1 MKKVKQWMKDHK
13 KEIIVFVVAAGGT
26 ALYFLG
32 KEKKIKGVE
41 ARLRLTFEFFNG
53 GKDGE
58 GECDYGLRSKSNH
71 PKSDIYTNLNL
82 HDPGYTVGDLGK
94 IGAELMKNIPS
105 LTKDVP
111 INHLNANFNVI
122 KK

>member
-13 KEIIVFVVAAGGT
+13 KEIVVFVVAAGGT

-32 KEKKIKGVE
+32 KREKIKGVK
-41 ARLRLTFEFFNG
+41 ARLRLSFRFL
-53 GKDGE
+53 DGE
-58 GECDYGLRSKSNH
+58 EDGDPYGIRSKSNR
-71 PKSDIYTNLNL
+71 YTNLTLNN
-82 HDPGYTVGDLGK
+82 PGYTVGDLGK
-94 IGAELMKNIPS
+94 VGAELMKNIPS

>member
-1 MKKVKQWMKDHK
+1 MKKVKQWVKDHK
-13 KEIIVFVVAAGGT
+13 KEIIIGAVASGGT

-32 KEKKIKGVE
+32 KRGEIKGVKDV
-41 ARLRLTFEFFNG
+41 LRLSFRFL
-53 GKDGE
+53 DGE
-58 GECDYGLRSKSNH
+58 EDGDPYGIQSKSNR
-71 PKSDIYTNLNL
+71 YTNLTLNN
-82 HDPGYTVGDLGK
+82 PGYTVGDLGK
-94 IGAELMKNIPS
+94 IGAELMKSIPS

>member
-1 MKKVKQWMKDHK
+1 MKKVKQWVKDHK
-13 KEIIVFVVAAGGT
+13 KEIIIGAVAAGGT

-32 KEKKIKGVE
+32 KEKKIKGVK
-41 ARLRLTFEFFNG
+41 AGLRLSFEFLNG
-53 GKDGE
+53 EEDG
-58 GECDYGLRSKSNH
+58 DYYGLRSKS
-71 PKSDIYTNLNL
+71 DLYTNLNL
-82 HDPGYTVGDLGK
+82 HKPGYTVGDLGK

>member
-1 MKKVKQWMKDHK
+1 MKKVKQWVKDHK
-13 KEIIVFVVAAGGT
+13 KEIVIGAVAAGGT

-32 KEKKIKGVE
+32 KEKKIKGVK
-41 ARLRLTFEFFNG
+41 AGLRLYFEFLDSEE
-53 GKDGE
+53 DG
-58 GECDYGLRSKSNH
+58 DPYGIQSKSNR
-71 PKSDIYTNLNL
+71 YTTLTLNN
-82 HDPGYTVGDLGK
+82 PGYTVGDLGK

-111 INHLNANFNVI
+111 INHLNANFNIV

>member
-13 KEIIVFVVAAGGT
+13 KEIVVGVVAAGGT

-32 KEKKIKGVE
+32 KGEKIKGVK
-41 ARLRLTFEFFNG
+41 AGLRLSFRFL
-53 GKDGE
+53 DGE
-58 GECDYGLRSKSNH
+58 EDGDPYGIQSKSNC
-71 PKSDIYTNLNL
+71 YTNLTLNN
-82 HDPGYTVGDLGK
+82 PGYTVGDLGK

-111 INHLNANFNVI
+111 INHLNANFNIV

>member
-13 KEIIVFVVAAGGT
+13 KEIIVCVAAAGGT
-26 ALYFLG
+26 ALYFMR
-32 KEKKIKGVE
+32 KEKKIKGIK
-41 ARLRLTFEFFNG
+41 AGLRLTFGFLNEEE
-53 GKDGE
+53 DG
-58 GECDYGLRSKSNH
+58 DYFDSRSKNNL
-71 PKSDIYTNLNL
+71 YTNLNL

-105 LTKDVP
+105 LAKDVP

>member
-13 KEIIVFVVAAGGT
+13 KEIVVFVVAAGGT

-32 KEKKIKGVE
+32 KEKKIKGVK
-41 ARLRLTFEFFNG
+41 AGLRLSFEFL
-53 GKDGE
+53 DGE
-58 GECDYGLRSKSNH
+58 EDGDYYGLRSKSN
-71 PKSDIYTNLNL
+71 IYTNLNL
-82 HDPGYTVGDLGK
+82 NEPGYTVGDLGK
-94 IGAELMKNIPS
+94 IGAELMKSIPS

-111 INHLNANFNVI
+111 VNRLSANFNVI

>member
-13 KEIIVFVVAAGGT
+13 KEIVVGVVAAGGT

-32 KEKKIKGVE
+32 KGEKIKGVK
-41 ARLRLTFEFFNG
+41 AGLRLSFRFL
-53 GKDGE
+53 DGE
-58 GECDYGLRSKSNH
+58 EDGDPYGIQSKNNR
-71 PKSDIYTNLNL
+71 YTNLTLNN
-82 HDPGYTVGDLGK
+82 PGYTVGDLGK
-94 IGAELMKNIPS
+94 IGAELMKSIPS

-111 INHLNANFNVI
+111 INHLNANFSMI

>member
-13 KEIIVFVVAAGGT
+13 KEIIVSVVAAGGT

-32 KEKKIKGVE
+32 KEKKIKGVK
-41 ARLRLTFEFFNG
+41 AGLRLSFGFLNEEE
-53 GKDGE
+53 DG
-58 GECDYGLRSKSNH
+58 DYYDSRSKNNL
-71 PKSDIYTNLNL
+71 YTNLNL
-82 HDPGYTVGDLGK
+82 NNPGYTVGDLGK

-111 INHLNANFNVI
+111 INHLNANFRMA